1 MDMNLFCV
9 MCGNRLQ
16 SLEGKTECCG
26 CGAVYGDLVLSES
39 RVERDGFEV
48 TEMSFCG
55 DITLKM
61 AKPSIPAVE
70 VPQIETASALGVEEL
85 EV

>member
-16 SLEGKTECCG
+16 GLEGKTECCG

-39 RVERDGFEV
+39 RIERDGFEV

-55 DITLKM
+55 DITLKT
-61 AKPSIPAVE
+61 AKPSIHAVE
-70 VPQIETASALGVEEL
+70 VPQIEATSAFGVEEL

>member
-9 MCGNRLQ
+9 MCGNRLRG
-16 SLEGKTECCG
+16 LEGKTECCG
-26 CGAVYGDLVLSES
+26 CGAVYDDLVLSES
-39 RVERDGFEV
+39 TVELDGFEV

-61 AKPSIPAVE
+61 AKPSIPAVG
-70 VPQIETASALGVEEL
+70 VPQIEATSAFGAEEL